1 MEHGYTWAG
10 ALIGAIPALHGLPES
25 VLTSAL
31 VAIVL
36 LIGGFIVRSSLADAE
51 KAVIPGERASLGL
64 LAQYFVE
71 GIANMAESVIGH
83 GSRQYVPLLG
93 TFFIFILLGNLL
105 GLVPGFSPPTS
116 DISVTFGL
124 GAVTFVIY
132 HIHGVREHKAKYVK
146 QFLGPMLA
154 LAPLILIVEIFSHA
168 FRPISLGIRLFA
180 NMFADHQVIEKFTD
194 LVPVIVPVPFY
205 ALGAFV
211 CLVQAFVFTLL
222 TAIYISLAIS
232 HDH

>member
-1 MEHGYTWAG
+1 
-10 ALIGAIPALHGLPES
+10 LIGGIPGLHGLPES
-25 VLTSAL
+25 ALTGSLVTVLLL
-31 VAIVL
+31 VAGYL
-36 LIGGFIVRSSLADAE
+36 VRSSLARPE
-51 KAVIPGERASLGL
+51 HAVIPGERAGLGL

-71 GIANMAESVIGH
+71 AIANMAESVIGH
-83 GSRQYVPLLG
+83 GSRRFVPLLG
-93 TFFIFILLGNLL
+93 TFFIFILVSNLL

-116 DISVTFGL
+116 DITVTFAL

-132 HIHGVREHKAKYVK
+132 HYHGMREHGAGYVK

-154 LAPLILIVEIFSHA
+154 LAPLILIVELFSHA

-180 NMFADHQVIEKFTD
+180 NMFADHQVIEKFTE
-194 LVPVIVPVPFY
+194 LVPIVVPVPFY

-211 CLVQAFVFTLL
+211 CVVQAFVFTLL